1 MDTNKFQNPK
11 TLNKCLIS
19 GGGGPP
25 AGWYNPYSAPIPSPG
40 MKYIELYNIEI
51 DPSETSV
58 FFLLFPV
65 LPFLEVNYRHRFRLY
80 ASKKILSKFK
90 VKLKRPI

>member
-11 TLNKCLIS
+11 TPNKCLIS

-25 AGWYNPYSAPIPSPG
+25 AGWYNPYSAPIPNPG

-51 DPSETSV
+51 DPSET
-58 FFLLFPV
+58 
-65 LPFLEVNYRHRFRLY
+65 
-80 ASKKILSKFK
+80 
-90 VKLKRPI
+90 